1 MYSMGIELNNDR
13 NTSLLL
19 LILRSWSRPRARPW
33 TWLWARGWS
42 FFPWLGTAVILLWGW
57 GAWGWFGCA
66 FFLPILYWGR
76 RTTAR
81 LFFNTWL
88 LRSATRIPLWLHLR
102 AALWTGLALCWAW
115 VGLAR
120 AWAWFGFAGSR
131 AGPAV
136 ARAWFTLSRLP
147 SSRPG
152 AGMVAPLLAMGTG
165 SEMKTKWF
173 GWVFQ
178 IKKFITAI
186 WQNIPSYRSF

>member
-19 LILRSWSRPRARPW
+19 LILRSWSRPRARPR

-42 FFPWLGTAVILLWGW
+42 FFPRLWAAVILLRGW
-57 GAWGWFGCA
+57 GAWGRFGCA

-88 LRSATRIPLWLHLR
+88 LGSATRIPLRLHLG

-115 VGLAR
+115 VGLAG
-120 AWAWFGFAGSR
+120 AWAGLGFAGSR

-136 ARAWFTLSRLP
+136 ARARFTLSRLP
-147 SSRPG
+147 SSRSG
-152 AGMVAPLLAMGTG
+152 AGVMAPLLAMGTG
-165 SEMKTKWF
+165 SEMKTKCY
-173 GWVFQ
+173 WVTFP
-178 IKKFITAI
+178 
-186 WQNIPSYRSF
+186 N